1 MTLLLEVITPEKVIY
16 KNEVNEII
24 APTVNGEIT
33 ILPNHAPLLTKIAP
47 GELTIK
53 KGSSLQLLAIT
64 GGFLEINNNKVSVL
78 ADYAVRAE
86 DIEVAKAQEAQK
98 RAEKLMKE
106 KTSDEDFAIA
116 EAEFRR
122 AILEL
127 KVANKRRHH

>member
-106 KTSDEDFAIA
+106 KASDKDFAIA